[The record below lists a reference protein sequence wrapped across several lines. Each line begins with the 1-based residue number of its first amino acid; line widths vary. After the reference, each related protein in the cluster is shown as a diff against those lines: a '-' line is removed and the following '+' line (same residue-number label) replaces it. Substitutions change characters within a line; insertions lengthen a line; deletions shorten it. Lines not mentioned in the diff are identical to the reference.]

1 MQEIVDQLLSHLKAM
16 WRYRWYALVIAWVIA
31 LGGWIAV
38 YQMPDRYSVFARVS
52 LDDQSMLKPLL
63 KGMTVQP
70 DLDQISTMVSR
81 TLLTRPNLE
90 TVIQMVNMDAGLTA
104 DQDRG
109 DLMYR
114 MMQNVSINRAK
125 QGRDR
130 RSTGTTYS
138 ISFVDE
144 DPQLAYQ
151 VVRSLVELFVE
162 RSLGTNREDSDSAQ
176 RFIDEQ
182 LDEYRE
188 RLVAAENEI
197 IAFKRRNLESL
208 PGAGPNYF
216 KRLDAAKEAVRRAEL
231 ELREAENSAK
241 SIREQLAITS
251 RNASKSEIDS
261 VKPETETEIDIRI
274 GALEQ
279 KLDDLRLRYTEQ
291 HPDIVAVVDMMAKL
305 KEQKAVE
312 EAEAK
317 LVRERAEAEARQRG
331 EAPGTVAQAA
341 DPVYQ
346 KLVVSLAAAEAIAAA
361 MSARSIEHRRYYVEM
376 RAAASAVPKVETEFT
391 RLTREYELNKAH
403 YANLLGRREK
413 AQISQA
419 METSAGATDF
429 QVVSPPRVP
438 RAPSE
443 PDRPKLMTLVLLAA
457 LACGLGTAWLISQLR
472 PTIDNERR
480 LREVSGLPVLGT
492 VIMGWTDAQRKRR
505 KWGLVVLLTSFA
517 SLLSAYGAIIAALML
532 TVSRN

>member
-1 MQEIVDQLLSHLKAM
+1 MHELADQILSQLKAM
-16 WRYRWYALVIAWVIA
+16 WRYRWYALVVAWVIA

-90 TVIQMVNMDAGLTA
+90 TVIQMVNKDAGLSA

-114 MMQNVSINRAK
+114 LMQNVSINRAK

-130 RSTGTTYS
+130 RSTGSTYS

-151 VVRSLVELFVE
+151 VVKSLVELFVE
-162 RSLGTNREDSDSAQ
+162 RSLGTNRADSDSAQ
-176 RFIDEQ
+176 YFIDEQ

-188 RLVAAENEI
+188 RLIIAENEI
-197 IAFKRRNLESL
+197 IAFKRRNLELL

-216 KRLDAAKEAVRRAEL
+216 KRMDAAKEALRQAEL
-231 ELREAENSAK
+231 DLREAENSAE
-241 SIREQLAITS
+241 SIKEQLVIAS
-251 RNASKSEIDS
+251 RNASRLEVDA
-261 VKPETETEIDIRI
+261 VKPETEIDIRI
-274 GALEQ
+274 GTLEQ

-291 HPDIVAVVDMMAKL
+291 HPDILAVVDMMAKL

-317 LVRERAEAEARQRG
+317 LVTERAEADARQRG
-331 EAPGTVAQAA
+331 EAPGTVAQAT

-346 KLVVSLAAAEAIAAA
+346 QLIVSLAAAEANAAA
-361 MSARSIEHRRYYVEM
+361 MSARAVEHSRRYVEL

-391 RLTREYELNKAH
+391 RLTRDYEVNKAH
-403 YANLLGRREK
+403 YADLLRRRDK
-413 AQISQA
+413 AQISQD
-419 METSAGATDF
+419 METSTGAAGF

-438 RAPSE
+438 QAPSE

-457 LACGLGTAWLISQLR
+457 LACGLGTAWLISQMR

-492 VIMGWTDAQRKRR
+492 VIMGWTDAQIKRR
-505 KWGLVVLLTSFA
+505 KWGLVALLTSFA
-517 SLLSAYGAIIAALML
+517 SLLSAYGAIMAVLVLAVAR
-532 TVSRN
+532 T

>member
-1 MQEIVDQLLSHLKAM
+1 MHELVDQILSHLKAM

-38 YQMPDRYSVFARVS
+38 YQMPDRYSVVARVS
-52 LDDQSMLKPLL
+52 LDDQSMLQPLL

-70 DLDQISTMVSR
+70 DLDQISAMVSR

-90 TVIQMVNMDAGLTA
+90 KVVGMVNIDGGPKT

-109 DLMYR
+109 DLTYR
-114 MMQNVSINRAK
+114 LMQNVSINRAR

-130 RSTGTTYS
+130 RSSGTTYS

-176 RFIDEQ
+176 QFIDEQ
-182 LDEYRE
+182 LDDYRE

-197 IAFKRRNLESL
+197 IAFKRRNLELL

-216 KRLDAAKEAVRRAEL
+216 KRLDVAKEAVRRAEL
-231 ELREAENSAK
+231 DLREAENSAK
-241 SIREQLAITS
+241 SIREQLAIAS
-251 RNASKSEIDS
+251 RNVSKSEIDL
-261 VKPETETEIDIRI
+261 VKPESEIDIRI

-317 LVRERAEAEARQRG
+317 LVSERAEVEARRRG

-346 KLVVSLAAAEAIAAA
+346 KLVVSLATAEAAAAA
-361 MSARSIEHRRYYVEM
+361 MSARSIEQRRYYVEM

-391 RLTREYELNKAH
+391 QLTRNYEVNKAH
-403 YANLLGRREK
+403 YANLLERREK
-413 AQISQA
+413 AQISQDL
-419 METSAGATDF
+419 ETSAGATGF

-438 RAPSE
+438 GAPSE

-492 VIMGWTDAQRKRR
+492 VLMGWTDAQIRRR
-505 KWGLVVLLTSFA
+505 KWGLVALLASIA
-517 SLLSAYGAIIAALML
+517 SLISAYGAIIAALML

>member
-1 MQEIVDQLLSHLKAM
+1 MDELVDQILSHLKAM

-38 YQMPDRYSVFARVS
+38 YQMPDRYSVFAQIS

-70 DLDQISTMVSR
+70 DLDEISAIVSR
-81 TLLTRPNLE
+81 TLLAGPNLE
-90 TVIQMVNMDAGLTA
+90 RVVRMINIDAGLKA

-109 DLMYR
+109 DLMYKLMR
-114 MMQNVSINRAK
+114 NVSINRAK
-125 QGRDR
+125 LGRDK
-130 RSTGTTYS
+130 RSRGSTYS

-151 VVRSLVELFVE
+151 VVKSLLELFVE
-162 RSLGTNREDSDSAQ
+162 RSLGTNREDSVSAQ

-182 LDEYRE
+182 LDDYRE
-188 RLVAAENEI
+188 RLITAENEI
-197 IAFKRRNLESL
+197 IAFKRRNLELL

-216 KRLDAAKEAVRRAEL
+216 NRLDAAKEAVRKAEL
-231 ELREAENSAK
+231 DLREAENSAE
-241 SIREQLAITS
+241 SIRKQLAITS
-251 RNASKSEIDS
+251 RNVSKSEIES
-261 VKPETETEIDIRI
+261 VKPETEIDIRI

-279 KLDDLRLRYTEQ
+279 KLDDLRLRFTEQ

-331 EAPGTVAQAA
+331 EAPSTVAQAA

-346 KLVVSLAAAEAIAAA
+346 QLIVSLAAAEANAAA
-361 MSARSIEHRRYYVEM
+361 MRARSVEHGRRYVEM
-376 RAAASAVPKVETEFT
+376 RAAASAVPTVETEFT
-391 RLTREYELNKAH
+391 RLTREYEVNKSH
-403 YANLLGRREK
+403 YADLLRRRET
-413 AQISQA
+413 AQISQD
-419 METSAGATDF
+419 METSAGAAGF
-429 QVVSPPRVP
+429 QVVSSPRVP
-438 RAPSE
+438 QAPSE
-443 PDRPKLMTLVLLAA
+443 PDRPQLMTLVLLAA

-472 PTIDNERR
+472 STIDNERR
-480 LREVSGLPVLGT
+480 LREISGLPVLGT